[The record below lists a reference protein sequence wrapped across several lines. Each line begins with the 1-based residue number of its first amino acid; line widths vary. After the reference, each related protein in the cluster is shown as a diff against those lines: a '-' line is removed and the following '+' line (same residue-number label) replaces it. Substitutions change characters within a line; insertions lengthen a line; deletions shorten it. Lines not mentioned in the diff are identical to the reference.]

1 MTIKWSLCNCSDTY
15 IFVTGRISVTV
26 NGVGTAIAFKN
37 RAAFLKYTTHINDVF
52 ADTAENLD
60 ITMPKYNL
68 TEYSDNYLDTS
79 GCLSLFV
86 RDEKQPENNA
96 NVTTDKST

>member
-1 MTIKWSLCNCSDTY
+1 
-15 IFVTGRISVTV
+15 
-26 NGVGTAIAFKN
+26 
-37 RAAFLKYTTHINDVF
+37 
-52 ADTAENLD
+52 
-60 ITMPKYNL
+60 MPKYNL